1 MKKKLTVLLSLLVL
15 SLTSSCGSKKEED
28 NYSKVYEIDGVTIY
42 EGNEYF
48 LSKVKE
54 CSIYNKE
61 ENSIDIGNLT
71 GTFDFKHY
79 AFIKDDIISIGEF
92 ASDFDTHTES
102 VYTSS
107 FSVKD
112 YCIKQLDGYDVLY
125 IGPYFSCFKDGK
137 NYNVFSY
144 PLNSNKEGLYDGK
157 ETGYYLP
164 EGAELKYFDR
174 SKIPYGI
181 SVLSKEKT
189 IELMETYIKAIFIN
203 YDTKNYQKIVI
214 PKENKNDD
222 FQNEKEIELCLL
234 LDESKKDIL

>member
-1 MKKKLTVLLSLLVL
+1 MKKKLTVLLSLLFL

-48 LSKVKE
+48 LSKVNE

-79 AFIKDDIISIGEF
+79 AFIKDNLVSIGEF
-92 ASDFDTHTES
+92 ASDFDTHTEN
-102 VYTSS
+102 VYTS
-107 FSVKD
+107 FLTVKD
-112 YCIKQLDGYDVLY
+112 YCSKQLEGYDVLY
-125 IGPYFSCFKDGK
+125 IGPYFSCFKEGK

-157 ETGYYLP
+157 ENVYYLP
-164 EGAELKYFDR
+164 EGAELKYFEG
-174 SKIPYGI
+174 SKIPYGV

-189 IELMETYIKAIFIN
+189 IEVMETYLKAIFIN
-203 YDTKNYQKIVI
+203 YDTKNYRNIVI
-214 PKENKNDD
+214 PKDNKNDD
-222 FQNEKEIELCLL
+222 LQKGIELCLL
-234 LDESKKDIL
+234 LDERKEDIL